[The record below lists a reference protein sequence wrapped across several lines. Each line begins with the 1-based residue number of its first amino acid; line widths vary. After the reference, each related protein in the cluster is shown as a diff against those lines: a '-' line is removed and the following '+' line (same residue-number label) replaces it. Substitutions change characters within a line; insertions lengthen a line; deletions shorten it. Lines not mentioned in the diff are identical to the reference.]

1 MGFLTEFKS
10 FALRGNVMDMAI
22 GIIIGAA
29 FGTIV
34 TSLVNDIVMP
44 PIGMALGGVDFT
56 DFKYVLKDAVV
67 AADGTVINDAVSIN
81 YGNFIQVLINFLIIA
96 LAIFSVIT
104 WMNSLRRKEEK
115 APTEEPKL
123 SREVQLLQEIRDS
136 LKNRS

>member
-34 TSLVNDIVMP
+34 TSLVNDIIMP

-56 DFKYVLKDAVV
+56 DFRFVLKDAIV
-67 AADGTVINDAVSIN
+67 AADGTVVNDAVSIN
-81 YGNFIQVLINFLIIA
+81 YGNFIQVVINFLIVA

-136 LKNRS
+136 LRK

>member
-10 FALRGNVMDMAI
+10 FALRGNVMDMAV
-22 GIIIGAA
+22 GIVIGAA
-29 FGTIV
+29 FATIV
-34 TSLVNDIVMP
+34 NSFVNDIMMP
-44 PIGMALGGVDFT
+44 PIGMAIGNVDFT
-56 DFKYVLKDAVV
+56 ELKVVLKDPVV
-67 AADGTVINDAVSIN
+67 AADGTVTDAVTVN

-136 LKNRS
+136 LRK

>member
-34 TSLVNDIVMP
+34 TSLVNDIIMP

-56 DFKYVLKDAVV
+56 DFKFVLKDAVV
-67 AADGTVINDAVSIN
+67 ATDGTVINDAVSIN

-104 WMNSLRRKEEK
+104 WMNSLRRKEEVK
-115 APTEEPKL
+115 PTEEPKL

-136 LKNRS
+136 LRNKS

>member
-34 TSLVNDIVMP
+34 TSFVNDIIMP

-56 DFKYVLKDAVV
+56 DFKFVLKDAVV

-104 WMNSLRRKEEK
+104 WMNSLRRKEEVK
-115 APTEEPKL
+115 PTEEPKS

-136 LKNRS
+136 LRNRG